1 MLGDKLKE
9 IRKNNNLTLEELAGI
24 FSKSQKKKITKGMI
38 SNWGNGKI
46 EPTRQSL
53 EKYCLLFNVSMDW
66 LLDLNNDKL
75 TNKTKL
81 IRTITQQLDKLDEEQ
96 LNKINEMIKIIIK

>member
-1 MLGDKLKE
+1 MLGKKLKD
-9 IRKNNNLTLEELAGI
+9 IRKNNNLTLEELADI

-38 SNWGNGKI
+38 STWENEKI

-53 EKYCLLFNVSMDW
+53 EKYCLMFDVSMDW
-66 LLDLNNDKL
+66 LLDLNQDKL
-75 TNKTKL
+75 TNKNKL
-81 IRTITQQLDKLDEEQ
+81 IKQITEQLDKLNEEQ

>member
-1 MLGDKLKE
+1 MLGDKLKD
-9 IRKNNNLTLEELAGI
+9 IRKNNNLTLEQLAEI

-38 SNWGNGKI
+38 SNWENNKI

-75 TNKTKL
+75 TNETKL
-81 IRTITQQLDKLDEEQ
+81 IRNITQQLDKLNEEQ